1 MSKFEES
8 GPGVAPTLSIRG
20 VDLWESWL
28 SPDRQGAMLDDI
40 RAIAAAAPL
49 FEPVTPS
56 GRKMSVRM
64 TSAGR
69 YGWVTDR
76 SGYRYEERHPAG
88 MDWPPIP
95 RSILDV
101 WEALSGTDRQADC
114 CLVNF
119 YPPGARM
126 GMHQDRDEADF
137 DQPVLSISLGDEAL
151 FRIGNTTRGGKTES
165 VWLRSGDVLRMG
177 GAARLVYHGI
187 DRVKDGTSPLLKDGG
202 RINLTLRVVT

>member
-8 GPGVAPTLSIRG
+8 GQGLAPTLCLRG
-20 VDLWESWL
+20 VDLWQSWL
-28 SPDRQGAMLDDI
+28 SPEDQKTMLAEI
-40 RAIAAAAPL
+40 RAVAAQAPL
-49 FEPVTPS
+49 FTPVTPS
-56 GRKMSVRM
+56 GKTMSVRM
-64 TSAGR
+64 TAAGR
-69 YGWVTDR
+69 FGWVTDKA
-76 SGYRYEERHPAG
+76 GYRYERRHPGG

-95 RSILDV
+95 PSVLAA
-101 WEALSGTDRQADC
+101 WEALSGSDRAPEC
-114 CLVNF
+114 CLVNY

-137 DQPVLSISLGDEAL
+137 AQPMMSISLGDEAL

-177 GAARLVYHGI
+177 GAARLLYHGI
-187 DRVKDGTSPLLKDGG
+187 DRVKDGSSALLKDGG